1 MKLTILGTGNA
12 AVTECYNTCFLLTEG
27 SDHLLVDAGG
37 GNGIFRQ
44 LKAAGVRWQDIRSI
58 FVTHKHLDH
67 ITGILWL
74 IRMILQGMARGQY
87 EGEAT
92 IYSHKEVTGLLRT
105 LTGLLLSEKETRFLD
120 ERLHL
125 VTVENGESLPLL
137 GQTVTFFD
145 IGSTKAAQFGFSIT
159 LPGGGKLTCCGDDRS
174 TRRSAPLP
182 GAAAGCSTRPSALQ
196 ARRMCSSPIKSTT
209 PPWRTPAGWPR
220 NWGRRTSS
228 STTPRTKTSPGAR
241 PSTPPRARPSFPA
254 ICSCRR
260 TWRPLN
266 CDKKPAG
273 DALTSPAG
281 FFICILPQCGRWS
294 PACRSSAA
302 QAAPEKAAS
311 SQGPPGSQ

>member
-27 SDHLLVDAGG
+27 ADHLLVDAGG

-87 EGEAT
+87 EGEAV
-92 IYSHKEVTGLLRT
+92 IYSHREVTDLLRT
-105 LTGLLLSEKETRFLD
+105 LTGLLLSEKEIRFLGS
-120 ERLHL
+120 RLRL

-159 LPGGGKLTCCGDDRS
+159 LPGGGKGGGGD
-174 TRRSAPLP
+174 RRDLP
-182 GAAAGCSTRPSALQ
+182 ASQ
-196 ARRMCSSPIKSTT
+196 SPIGGS
-209 PPWRTPAGWPR
+209 
-220 NWGRRTSS
+220 
-228 STTPRTKTSPGAR
+228 
-241 PSTPPRARPSFPA
+241 
-254 ICSCRR
+254 
-260 TWRPLN
+260 
-266 CDKKPAG
+266 
-273 DALTSPAG
+273 
-281 FFICILPQCGRWS
+281 
-294 PACRSSAA
+294 
-302 QAAPEKAAS
+302 
-311 SQGPPGSQ
+311 GPPGTPGRGGGVHHQPRLLWTDGGYCRHC